1 MFPTDPEG
9 MPRCGRVQ
17 PTGRTASAHAIA
29 RGMPARHRAAPAAAL
44 LLLLAGC
51 SATPKAINPVSW
63 WHGLEGGEIAQ
74 DRPPPPQA
82 NAPYPH
88 IAAAPARPAGMPDW
102 EWHDLQTTLAAQ
114 GAAANKY
121 AAQNPIPTLPP
132 VPGQT
137 PASAAAA
144 PAPAPA
150 PAPAKPAATPAAA
163 APSSADQDA
172 IRRLAA
178 AQGPVGSAASAPPPE
193 TIAAATAAAS
203 TAVPASGS
211 AVTLDSSSAAAGSKG
226 PAEVPVNA
234 SGQAE
239 TQYKVFDPNNGL
251 SVPGALSPVAQPD
264 EAQPP
269 PVPTSVPAPARVPGF
284 AIPALPST
292 YVPPK
297 AVPQPAP
304 YVAPAP
310 LPDVPPIPVVFA
322 PGSAILS
329 PPMQHA
335 LRNFAQARQ
344 GNRIAITGFGSAA
357 ADQVDV
363 QAAAMPLAL
372 ERARAI
378 TVQLMVD
385 GVPMESLLTT
395 AQAQG
400 QGGLARLVD

>member
-1 MFPTDPEG
+1 MFPTEKEG

-29 RGMPARHRAAPAAAL
+29 RGMPTRGGAALL

-74 DRPPPPQA
+74 DRPPPPKA

-102 EWHDLQTTLAAQ
+102 EWHDLQATLAAQ

-137 PASAAAA
+137 PAPAAAQ
-144 PAPAPA
+144 PAPA
-150 PAPAKPAATPAAA
+150 PAPAKPAAAAAA

-178 AQGPVGSAASAPPPE
+178 AQGPAGSAASAPPPA
-193 TIAAATAAAS
+193 TVAAATAAAS
-203 TAVPASGS
+203 TPGPASGS
-211 AVTLDSSSAAAGSKG
+211 AVTLDTSSAAAGSRG

-234 SGQAE
+234 AGQAE
-239 TQYKVFDPNNGL
+239 TNYKVFDPSNGL
-251 SVPGALSPVAQPD
+251 SVPGALAPVAQPD

-292 YVPPK
+292 YTPPK

-310 LPDVPPIPVVFA
+310 LPHVPPVPVVFA

-329 PPMQHA
+329 PPMQRA
-335 LRNFAQARQ
+335 LRDFAQARQ
-344 GNRIAITGFGSAA
+344 GNRIAIIGFGSAA
-357 ADQVDV
+357 ADAVDA

-378 TVQLMVD
+378 TVQLMAD
-385 GVPMESLLTT
+385 GVPMERLVTT

-400 QGGLARLVD
+400 HGGLARLVD

>member
-1 MFPTDPEG
+1 MFPTEKEG

-29 RGMPARHRAAPAAAL
+29 RAIALRGGAAPAAAL
-44 LLLLAGC
+44 MLLLLAGC

-63 WHGLEGGEIAQ
+63 WHGLEGGTIAQ
-74 DRPPPPQA
+74 DRPPPPKA

-102 EWHDLQTTLAAQ
+102 EWRDLQATLAAQ

-132 VPGQT
+132 VAGQT
-137 PASAAAA
+137 PPPAAAQ
-144 PAPAPA
+144 PAPM
-150 PAPAKPAATPAAA
+150 PAKPAAAAA
-163 APSSADQDA
+163 SAPSAADQDA

-178 AQGPVGSAASAPPPE
+178 AQGPAGSAASAPPPE
-193 TIAAATAAAS
+193 TVAAATAAAAAP
-203 TAVPASGS
+203 TPASGS
-211 AVTLDSSSAAAGSKG
+211 AVTLDSSSATATGKG

-239 TQYKVFDPNNGL
+239 TQYKVFDPGNGL
-251 SVPGALSPVAQPD
+251 SVPGALSPIAQPD
-264 EAQPP
+264 EAHPP
-269 PVPTSVPAPARVPGF
+269 PVPTSVPAPAQVPGF

-292 YVPPK
+292 YTPPK

-304 YVAPAP
+304 YVPPAP
-310 LPDVPPIPVVFA
+310 LPNVPPIPVVFA

-329 PPMQHA
+329 PPMQRA
-335 LRNFAQARQ
+335 LRDFAQARQ
-344 GNRIAITGFGSAA
+344 GTRIAIVGFGNATSDSVEA
-357 ADQVDV
+357 

-378 TVQLMVD
+378 TVQLMAD
-385 GVPMESLLTT
+385 GVPTDHLVTT